1 MQTLKNSLTLV
12 LQDHDLTAEAW
23 TACGHARKRK
33 VYLRI
38 VS

>member
-1 MQTLKNSLTLV
+1 MTLV

-23 TACGHARKRK
+23 AACGHARKRK